1 MMTSFHPTGVAG
13 RQRTGVVVPAY
24 NEAANISALLEAI
37 RVAVPD
43 SLIVV
48 VDDSPDHAT
57 VDAVNSAELKDV
69 TVVHRAAKGGR
80 GSAVIEGLRILLR
93 EGCERIVEMDA
104 DFSHDP
110 SEMPAML
117 SALDARQLSMV
128 IGSRYLPASRI
139 ERWPLSRRL
148 FSRAA
153 NIVAATLLRVPIHDY
168 TNGFRVYTLPA
179 ARIVAET
186 CGQIGSGFI
195 PLSET
200 LVNLWHRG
208 YAIGEVP
215 SVFVNRAR
223 GESSINAR
231 ELSNAVIGIVKIF
244 FLGRRLMKRQ
254 RTEVRR

>member
-1 MMTSFHPTGVAG
+1 MTSSHPAGVAG
-13 RQRTGVVVPAY
+13 RNRTGVVVPSY
-24 NEAANISALLEAI
+24 KEAANIAALLAAI
-37 RVAVPD
+37 RAAVPD

-48 VDDSPDHAT
+48 VDDSPDRAT
-57 VDAVNSAELKDV
+57 VDAVTAAGMDRV
-69 TVVHRAAKGGR
+69 VVVHRSAKSGR
-80 GSAVIEGLRILLR
+80 GSAVIEGLRLLLER
-93 EGCERIVEMDA
+93 GCDRIVEMDA

-110 SEMPAML
+110 AEIPGLL
-117 SALDARQLSMV
+117 SALDSRQLDMI

-168 TNGFRVYTLPA
+168 TNGFRVYTQPA
-179 ARIVAET
+179 ARMVAET
-186 CGQIGSGFI
+186 CGRIGSGFI

-223 GESSINAR
+223 GESSINAT
-231 ELSNAVIGIVKIF
+231 EISNAVVGIVKIF
-244 FLGRRLMKRQ
+244 FLGRRLKQAQ
-254 RTEVRR
+254 RTEVGR